1 MPRLSS
7 RSKHVEFES
16 NSALQIGNQKERR
29 VEKAEKSSNF
39 AEGCK
44 NFAQC
49 KFLHWYEIFAQCE
62 FSHWCEIFALVR
74 NFCTVRIFALVRN
87 FRTGAKFRIGA
98 KFSHWCEIS
107 HGNLPFDLF
116 FVIFPIFALHVLW
129 VLRVFLYFC
138 LFDHYISSNEIL

>member
-49 KFLHWYEIFAQCE
+49 E

-74 NFCTVRIFALVRN
+74 NFRI
-87 FRTGAKFRIGA
+87 GAKFSHSANFRIGA

-107 HGNLPFDLF
+107 HGDLPFDF
-116 FVIFPIFALHVLW
+116 FFCDFSHFCPSCIMGIEGIF
-129 VLRVFLYFC
+129 VFFL
-138 LFDHYISSNEIL
+138 I